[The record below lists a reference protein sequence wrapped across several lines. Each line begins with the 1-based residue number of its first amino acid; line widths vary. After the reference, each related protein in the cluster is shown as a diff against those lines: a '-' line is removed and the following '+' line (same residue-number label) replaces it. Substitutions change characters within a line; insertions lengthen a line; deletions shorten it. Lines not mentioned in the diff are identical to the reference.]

1 MMWAREVGLGG
12 NRPVV
17 DQAMKDYNVW
27 MVQTDLP
34 FLDIY
39 AYPGEVTEEYDV
51 RWRVE
56 HMKNIET
63 AFVGVAL
70 HFVQEDQPV
79 ATGRALADWYRRHFA
94 KDSNKWFTDVQ
105 P

>member
-1 MMWAREVGLGG
+1 
-12 NRPVV
+12 
-17 DQAMKDYNVW
+17 MKDYNKW

-63 AFVGVAL
+63 AFIGVAL

-79 ATGRALADWYRRHFA
+79 AVGRAIADWYRRHFA
-94 KDSNKWFTDVQ
+94 KDSNKWFH
-105 P
+105 

>member
-1 MMWAREVGLGG
+1 MWAREVGLDGSQPY
-12 NRPVV
+12 N
-17 DQAMKDYNVW
+17 DQAMKDYNEW
-27 MVQTDLP
+27 MLKTDVQ

-39 AYPGEVTEEYDV
+39 GRPGEVKEEYDV

-63 AFVGVAL
+63 AYVGVVL

-79 ATGRALADWYRRHFA
+79 AAGRAIAEWYRRHFA
-94 KDSNKWFTDVQ
+94 KDRSKWFTDAQ

>member
-1 MMWAREVGLGG
+1 M
-12 NRPVV
+12 
-17 DQAMKDYNVW
+17 
-27 MVQTDLP
+27 
-34 FLDIY
+34 
-39 AYPGEVTEEYDV
+39 

-63 AFVGVAL
+63 AYVGVVL

-79 ATGRALADWYRRHFA
+79 AAGRAIADWYGRHFA
-94 KDSNKWFTDVQ
+94 ENDRQWFTDAQ